1 MAVNLRTLGELVDDD
16 EYEHN
21 TDPVTIEMKNLRFS
35 YRGSAPT
42 LNGIDLIIDKPG
54 LYCIVG
60 PNGVGKSTLVK
71 CICKIHDF
79 TDGDILIDGRSV
91 KDMHHKDVAKV
102 IGYVP
107 AFTGDVFSM
116 TVVDALMVGCY
127 NRRRW
132 NSEESDLGA
141 VYSVMKLMRIEDL
154 SHKRMNELSAGQLQ
168 RVAIA
173 RGLVQRP
180 KVLVLDE
187 PTANLDV
194 RYQVYLTELL
204 RAVAECCNIAVIMIS
219 HDLNIS
225 AKYGHEIIM
234 MAPPGIIHMVGEPA
248 EVITQE
254 NVETIYGVHCRI
266 IRDEEFD
273 SPLVILGR
281 SHLGEGERPA

>member
-154 SHKRMNELSAGQLQ
+154 SHKRMNELSAGQHQ
-168 RVAIA
+168 RVSLA
-173 RGLVQRP
+173 RGLVQETDIMI
-180 KVLVLDE
+180 LDE

-194 RYQVYLTELL
+194 KHQVYVTQML
-204 RAVAECCNIAVIMIS
+204 RALADIEGKLVIMIC
-219 HDLNIS
+219 HDLNIAARYAS
-225 AKYGHEIIM
+225 KIIVM
-234 MAPPGIIHMVGEPA
+234 SPPGVIDCVGQPS
-248 EVITQE
+248 EVIKE
-254 NVETIYGVHCRI
+254 DVIRRIYGIDCEVVPYENR
-266 IRDEEFD
+266 
-273 SPLVILGR
+273 PLVILK
-281 SHLGEGERPA
+281 STFVDECIDQP

>member
-21 TDPVTIEMKNLRFS
+21 TDPVTIEVRDLRFS

-141 VYSVMKLMRIEDL
+141 VYSVYSVRQF
-154 SHKRMNELSAGQLQ
+154 G
-168 RVAIA
+168 
-173 RGLVQRP
+173 
-180 KVLVLDE
+180 
-187 PTANLDV
+187 PTSGHDCS
-194 RYQVYLTELL
+194 LL
-204 RAVAECCNIAVIMIS
+204 RNDKRLNFSSGNSLNTQPKLYLFIAK
-219 HDLNIS
+219 N
-225 AKYGHEIIM
+225 
-234 MAPPGIIHMVGEPA
+234 
-248 EVITQE
+248 
-254 NVETIYGVHCRI
+254 
-266 IRDEEFD
+266 
-273 SPLVILGR
+273 
-281 SHLGEGERPA
+281 

>member
-1 MAVNLRTLGELVDDD
+1 MKVEFDHVSFGYSSDKQILHNINLTLDG
-16 EYEHN
+16 
-21 TDPVTIEMKNLRFS
+21 
-35 YRGSAPT
+35 
-42 LNGIDLIIDKPG
+42 PG
-54 LYCIVG
+54 LICIIG
-60 PNGVGKSTLVK
+60 PNGVGKSTMVK
-71 CICKIHDF
+71 CINKLLKP
-79 TDGDILIDGRSV
+79 TEGTVRIDDVDVSGMSNA
-91 KDMHHKDVAKV
+91 DVAEK
-102 IGYVP
+102 ISYVP
-107 AFTGDVFSM
+107 AMGSDCFSM
-116 TVVDALMVGCY
+116 PVIDAILVGRH
-127 NRRRW
+127 NKQKW
-132 NSEESDLGA
+132 KTTDKDLRI
-141 VYSVMKLMRIEDL
+141 VYKAMKMLNIEDL
-154 SHKRMNELSAGQLQ
+154 AMHGYNELSAGQLQ

-204 RAVAECCNIAVIMIS
+204 RAVAECCNITVMMIS

-248 EVITQE
+248 EVIIQE
-254 NVETIYGVHCRI
+254 NIETIYGVHCRI